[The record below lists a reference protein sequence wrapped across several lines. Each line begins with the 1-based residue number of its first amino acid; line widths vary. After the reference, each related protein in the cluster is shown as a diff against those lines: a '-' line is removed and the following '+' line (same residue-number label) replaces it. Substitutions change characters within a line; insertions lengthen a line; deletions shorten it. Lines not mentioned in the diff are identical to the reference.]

1 MRVELHLMGR
11 FAASIGGAAPA
22 VLAIASPRLRAILAY
37 LAMQPAYTETRERL
51 AALLWGDSSDKQA
64 RQSLRQCL
72 VALRRELGAHE
83 SALVVERETVGLDAS
98 KIAVDARELLTLA
111 ERPDEARARRALAL
125 HRGEFLDGL
134 ELDLEPFG
142 DWLRA
147 ERLRIAAAAARLFEM
162 GAQAADAAGRGAD
175 AIALAERLAALDPTD
190 ENALRLVLRLT
201 ARHRGREAA
210 LTRAEAM
217 LVLLRQEVDA
227 LPERETAELIA
238 SIRAMPAGAPAAMT
252 PRPAER
258 APEPAPLA
266 HIEPLAPAAPIG
278 APIVAERRRRRWP
291 IFRLAAAAMLV
302 GGVAVAAIAY
312 DRAGAPSSRDRA
324 KAHDPAWQSPLVP
337 GVGPDRRALAA
348 QGAFAV
354 VVLPFD
360 GEGDAAAERIG
371 DRASGDLINS
381 LTRVPGMRVIS
392 RATSRLFRNKPVDV
406 AAIGSEL
413 GVRYIVEGSVRSQGD
428 TLRIDVVLT
437 DAKSRLQVWSQ
448 RFERPKAESFA
459 VQDDIARGIA
469 RHLHIEILGDADRR
483 AGPETKSG
491 EIDALLARGWGAM
504 LQIAASGTSSGADR
518 YFEEVLKRDPENV
531 SALIGLGG
539 YHVTVVAMF
548 LVADP
553 EPHLA
558 RAAPLI
564 TKAIEKAPRSSMAH
578 YFQGVLH
585 KTKGRPNAALES
597 FARTIELNPSFSLA
611 HAQIGHV
618 LSRTG
623 RLPEALE
630 HIRYAIRLS
639 PKDPNLGLWSLF
651 GGQIELERGNDAA
664 ALDWLRRALAVDPR
678 NPFIPATLA
687 AVLALTGDKAGAA
700 KYAAKTRALAP
711 WLTHEK
717 MVERLVGLSSEN
729 GKPKRLLEGLRKA
742 FGDPA

>member
-1 MRVELHLMGR
+1 MRVELRLLGR
-11 FAASIGGAAPA
+11 FAASVGDAAPA

-51 AALLWGDSSDKQA
+51 ASLLWGDSSDKQA

-83 SALVVERETVGLDAS
+83 AALVVERETVGLDAS
-98 KIAVDARELLTLA
+98 EIAVDARELLTLA
-111 ERPDEARARRALAL
+111 EQPDEAGARRALAL
-125 HRGEFLDGL
+125 YRGEFLDGL
-134 ELDLEPFG
+134 ELDLEPFR

-147 ERLRIAAAAARLFEM
+147 ERLRTSAAAARLFER

-175 AIALAERLAALDPTD
+175 AIALSERLAALDPTD

-210 LTRAEAM
+210 LTRAEGM
-217 LVLLRQEVDA
+217 LAQLRQEIDA
-227 LPERETAELIA
+227 LPERETAELVA
-238 SIRAMPAGAPAAMT
+238 AIRAMPAGAPVAMT

-266 HIEPLAPAAPIG
+266 SIAP
-278 APIVAERRRRRWP
+278 PIVEERRPRRLP
-291 IFRLAAAAMLV
+291 IFRLAAAAALV

-312 DRAGAPSSRDRA
+312 DRAAGPDGARESANRVL
-324 KAHDPAWQSPLVP
+324 DPAWRSPLVP
-337 GVGPDRRALAA
+337 GVGPDRKALAN

-360 GEGDAAAERIG
+360 GEGDAAAERIS

-413 GVRYIVEGSVRSQGD
+413 GVRYIVEGSVRIQGD

-437 DAKSRLQVWSQ
+437 EAKSRLQVWSQ

-469 RHLHIEILGDADRR
+469 RHLHLEILGDADRR

-504 LQIAASGTSSGADR
+504 LQIAASGTGSGADR

-531 SALIGLGG
+531 SAMIGLGG

-558 RAAPLI
+558 RSAPLLA
-564 TKAIEKAPRSSMAH
+564 KAIEKAPRSSMAH

-585 KTKGRPNAALES
+585 KTKGRPDAALES

-687 AVLALTGDKAGAA
+687 AALALTGDKAGAA
-700 KYAAKTRALAP
+700 EYAAKTRALAP

-717 MVERLVGLSSEN
+717 MVERLVGLSSEG
-729 GKPKRLLEGLRKA
+729 GKPKRLLEGLKKA
-742 FGDPA
+742 FDNPS